1 MAMEGARPVRTILLV
16 LVCVLAAE
24 ALGLLSARITGPSG
38 LNPWYLGLVKP
49 EIQPPGM
56 WFGLAWAL
64 LYAMIGAA
72 LGLIFATRT
81 TRGKSLAV
89 IFFLV
94 QLGLNLA
101 WSPLFFRAH
110 RMQDAFWLLVA
121 VFIVS
126 LVVTWR
132 FWVIRRL
139 AALLMLPYLAWLVF
153 AGVLN
158 WQIVQL
164 NLDGGPT
171 ISFGTEAAIPPR

>member
-1 MAMEGARPVRTILLV
+1 MAPAVARPVRTFLLV
-16 LVCVLAAE
+16 LVCILAVE
-24 ALGLLSARITGPSG
+24 VLGLVSARIAGSSE

-49 EIQPPGM
+49 DIQPPGL

-64 LYAMIGAA
+64 LYAMTGAA
-72 LGLIFATRT
+72 LGLIFASSA
-81 TRGKSLAV
+81 TRGKGVAILL
-89 IFFLV
+89 FLV
-94 QLGLNLA
+94 QLALNLL
-101 WSPLFFRAH
+101 WSPLFFQAH

-126 LVVTWR
+126 LAATWR

-139 AALLMLPYLAWLVF
+139 AALLMLPNLAWLVF

-164 NLDGGPT
+164 NLNGGPT